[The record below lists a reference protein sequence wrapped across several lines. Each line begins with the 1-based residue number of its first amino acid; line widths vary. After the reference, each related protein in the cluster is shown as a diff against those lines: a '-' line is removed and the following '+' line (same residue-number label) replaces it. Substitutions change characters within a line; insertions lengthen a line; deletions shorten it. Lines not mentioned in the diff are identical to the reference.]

1 MHQTCVQLKVVIIS
15 TFAQTLLAQP
25 HSSSQHMPCLSAH
38 PVVHQAICQLPNLTL
53 LTSLT
58 PALEALQ
65 LNPERPH
72 PGCDL
77 AALSPKAGMAGLD
90 VAVLVPQ
97 HLAPLAHFT
106 ALQQLNL
113 R

>member
-1 MHQTCVQLKVVIIS
+1 MCSCEHDATQLVLTHKLHTENTPTYLLRTYAVC
-15 TFAQTLLAQP
+15 FHTLL
-25 HSSSQHMPCLSAH
+25 
-38 PVVHQAICQLPNLTL
+38 VHQAICQLPNLTL
-53 LTSLT
+53 LKSLT

-77 AALSPKAGMAGLD
+77 AHLSLKAGMTGLD

-97 HLAPLAHFT
+97 HLAPIAHFT